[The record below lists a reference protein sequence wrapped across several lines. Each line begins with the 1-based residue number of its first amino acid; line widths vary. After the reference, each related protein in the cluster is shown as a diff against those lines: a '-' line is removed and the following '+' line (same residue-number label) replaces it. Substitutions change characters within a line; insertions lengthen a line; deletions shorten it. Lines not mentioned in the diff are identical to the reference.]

1 MTDLYRQYPCEA
13 GCGEMV
19 AAREPG
25 LAGRPAKYCSKRCAD
40 AASAARSKTYAQLG
54 RNMASDLDIDL
65 DNLPSVEELE
75 RKWFDRQL
83 AELDGRRSAKW
94 VKARKDEERVRRA
107 NVALDDVRELKHE
120 ANARAYAGLLEKAF
134 IDFLRNGDPTAL
146 LPGPDGRVERKS
158 AITEDATGEILVP
171 SQMELDIRD
180 IARTQGTIRGL
191 ADVRPTIRSKQH
203 VGMLGPA
210 STGWGKLETGT
221 TATDAGVVPA
231 TTAPD
236 PIPVFDLVSLAL
248 IGVDELDDSPVN
260 AQASIVDA
268 ISSAIIDA
276 EDTAF
281 AAGTGSGQPSGL
293 ALAANVALVPSGQ
306 KVAVSVSNTPT
317 VAQLFS
323 IPWLLPTRFRNNATW
338 LIHPTSAGKI
348 AALTDTAGVLIWPN
362 PGPNG
367 PGLLGWPAYVVD
379 GLPDPAT
386 AGTGDASIWFADV
399 KSAYRVVDRG
409 RTTVTVLR
417 QRYAT
422 DGLVGLI
429 VRHRVGGDLLRPSA
443 CAIYTQ

>member
-1 MTDLYRQYPCEA
+1 
-13 GCGEMV
+13 MV
-19 AAREPG
+19 KAREPG

-40 AASAARSKTYAQLG
+40 AASAARTKTYAQLG
-54 RNMASDLDIDL
+54 RDMTTDLDIDL
-65 DNLPSVEELE
+65 GNLPSVEELE

-83 AELDGRRSAKW
+83 AELEVRRGAKW
-94 VKARKDEERVRRA
+94 VQERKDADRERKLTA
-107 NVALDDVRELKHE
+107 ALDDVREIKYE
-120 ANARAYAGLLEKAF
+120 AYARDYVGLLEKAF
-134 IDFLRNGDPTAL
+134 IDYLRSGDPTAL
-146 LPGPDGRVERKS
+146 LPGPDGRLERKS
-158 AITEDATGEILVP
+158 AIIEDATGEIIVP
-171 SQMELDIRD
+171 AAMELDIRD
-180 IARTQGTIRGL
+180 IARTQGTIRSL

-248 IGVDELDDSPVN
+248 VGVDELDDSPVN
-260 AQASIVDA
+260 TQASIVDA

-293 ALAANVALVPSGQ
+293 ALAANVSLVPSGQ
-306 KVAVSVSNTPT
+306 KVAVAGSNTPT

-338 LIHPTSAGKI
+338 LIHPTSASKI
-348 AALTDTAGVLIWPN
+348 AALEDTGGVRVWPN
-362 PGPNG
+362 PGPGGN
-367 PGLLGWPAYVVD
+367 LLGWPVAIVD

-386 AGTGDASIWFADV
+386 AGTGDASVWFADV

-409 RTTVTVLR
+409 RTTVQVFR
-417 QRYAT
+417 ERYAT
-422 DGLVGLI
+422 EGIVGLL
-429 VRHRVGGDLLRPSA
+429 VRHRVGGDLVRPTA
-443 CAIYTQ
+443 AAIYTQ